1 VCYYTRAFIFLSR
14 ELSESG
20 GNYGALAGLSG
31 VSTVTKRYLKNVDE
45 ARNAQISKSIQP
57 KPEDESEKGLT
68 GVDLLAYKI
77 RKIQSILRKWSVK

>member
-1 VCYYTRAFIFLSR
+1 MKRETRKSASR
-14 ELSESG
+14 F
-20 GNYGALAGLSG
+20 N
-31 VSTVTKRYLKNVDE
+31 
-45 ARNAQISKSIQP
+45 P